1 MRRISHTIFR
11 GLLLGA
17 LCLAGCEAKPL
28 PEVDR
33 DAIEVRMRT
42 GQQALN
48 EERAALDGAVTEAL
62 DEAAEQVQQA
72 IERADDIDESTFTF
86 DE

>member
-1 MRRISHTIFR
+1 MRPFYRNIF
-11 GLLLGA
+11 GGCLLGA

-33 DAIEVRMRT
+33 DAIEARMRT
-42 GQQALN
+42 EQQALN
-48 EERAALDGAVTEAL
+48 EERAALDEEVTEAL
-62 DEAAEQVQQA
+62 DEAAQEVQEA

-86 DE
+86 DD

>member
-1 MRRISHTIFR
+1 MRRSYHHIFG

-33 DAIEVRMRT
+33 DAIVAKMRT
-42 GQQALN
+42 EQQTLN
-48 EERAALDGAVTEAL
+48 EERVELDEEVTAAL
-62 DEAAEQVQQA
+62 DEAADEVRQA